1 MGPGAAVAELR
12 IAVRLALADLAP
24 ANPPRGDLTPSNLPP
39 ANPLRGDLP
48 PANLPRAALAP
59 GAPGAGGV
67 PAGALVLVA
76 CSGGADSLALAAAAA
91 FVAPRLGLRV
101 GGVTVDH
108 GLQPGSAE
116 RAASVAAL
124 LARLGLDPVRSVAVT
139 VPSAAGGAGPEAAAR
154 AARYQAL
161 DAAARDYRAAAVLL
175 GHTLD
180 DQAETVLLGLARGSG
195 GRSLAGM
202 AARRGCYRRPLLA
215 VRRAATRA
223 ACTELGLEP
232 WQDPHNADFRYAR
245 ARVRH
250 QALPA
255 LETALGPGVTEA
267 LARTASQLRA
277 DAECLDELAFAES
290 GQLRGDCS
298 DPAGLEA
305 GRLLALPAAI
315 RTRVLRDAAL
325 IAGCPHGALTA
336 GHIDRVDALVTGWR
350 GQRWVD
356 LPGGVR
362 ARRRDGKVWFTST
375 AVGTS
380 LGEAK
385 GGESVGR
392 K

>member
-12 IAVRLALADLAP
+12 TAVRTCLADLAAAP
-24 ANPPRGDLTPSNLPP
+24 APGTLAAGGAPAGDL
-39 ANPLRGDLP
+39 
-48 PANLPRAALAP
+48 AALAAG
-59 GAPGAGGV
+59 GAPTSDLAAPALAAGGA
-67 PAGALVLVA
+67 PAGDLVLVA

-91 FVAPRLGLRV
+91 FVAPRLGLRA

-116 RAASVAAL
+116 RAASVAVL
-124 LARLGLDPVRSVAVT
+124 LGRLGLDPVRSVAVT
-139 VPSAAGGAGPEAAAR
+139 VPPAGSAGAGAGPEATAR
-154 AARYQAL
+154 AARYHAL
-161 DAAARDYRAAAVLL
+161 DAAARDYGAVAVLL

-202 AARRGCYRRPLLA
+202 PARRGRYRRPLLA

-223 ACTELGLEP
+223 ACTELGLDP
-232 WQDPHNADFRYAR
+232 WLDPHNSDFRYAR

-255 LETALGPGVTEA
+255 LETALGPGVAEA
-267 LARTASQLRA
+267 LVRTANQLRA
-277 DAECLDELAFAES
+277 DAECLDDLAFAES

-305 GRLLALPAAI
+305 GWLRALPAAI

-325 IAGCPHGALTA
+325 MAGCPHGALTA
-336 GHIDRVDALVTGWR
+336 GHVGAIDALVTDWH

-362 ARRRDGKVWFTST
+362 ARRRDGKVWFIST
-375 AVGTS
+375 AA
-380 LGEAK
+380 GESE
-385 GGESVGR
+385 GSESVGR